1 MLQHHLRLRPRRAA
15 PWLAVLLALLWGAP
29 AAAQLPLARTWEGP
43 YDYVVAGAT
52 LRNSSNGGNTC
63 SVNTSATAAVSGI
76 PAGATVR
83 AVYLYWA
90 ASGTSVDATVTLSGT
105 NYTADRTNTSTYTLN
120 GNNFTYFGGFKD
132 ITGKITGNGSF
143 TFSNLTVNTGNP
155 WCNSSAVTAG
165 FAVVVI
171 FQPSGTPPVR
181 RIEVRDGLRTLRF
194 ASETVSLANFLGSS
208 APDARFHMLAYEGDP
223 DQPGTAADPEEV
235 RFNGTLL
242 SDALNPADNPF
253 NSTNGIT
260 GSTTS
265 YGVDLDGG
273 NVSPLLAPGARSANL
288 TLTAGTDLVVL
299 QTIVTAVAVVLVDV
313 TPDGLAAPIQRLPG
327 TRYSQVFA
335 VENPSIAT
343 DNFDLL
349 ARAIGTSP
357 FTQIDSVTGPG
368 ITTRVRPDSARVQ
381 LASRTT
387 TNYTVWYTVPVG
399 APADDVVRLV
409 ARSQSRP
416 TLAVDDGWAEL
427 RRVSPVLTLTKSVS
441 PQNTLSPGTEL
452 TYTMAVSNV
461 GEYAA
466 RGVMVTDNI
475 PVQVAFKVA
484 SMGQTLPG
492 GLTATPQYSSDDGT
506 TWTYTPVSAGCGV
519 PAGFDGCVTRVRW
532 VLSGDLPAG
541 AASSGGSFTF
551 VARIR

>member
-1 MLQHHLRLRPRRAA
+1 MLPRPCLRRLRPA
-15 PWLAVLLALLWGAP
+15 PWLAVLPALLWGAP
-29 AAAQLPLARTWEGP
+29 AAAQLSLARTWEGP

-52 LRNSSNGGNTC
+52 LRNSSNGGNPC
-63 SVNTSATAAVSGI
+63 SVNNSATATVSGI

-83 AVYLYWA
+83 AAYLYWA
-90 ASGTSVDATVTLSGT
+90 ASGSSVDATVRFDGV
-105 NYTADRTNTSTYTLN
+105 NYTADRTATATYSL
-120 GNNFTYFGGFKD
+120 GGSNFSYFGGFED
-132 ITGKITGNGSF
+132 ITGRITGNDSF
-143 TFSNLTVNTGNP
+143 TFTNLSVATGNP

-171 FQPSGTPPVR
+171 FESAGTTPVR
-181 RIEVRDGLRTLRF
+181 RIEVRDGLRALRF
-194 ASETVSLANFLGSS
+194 ATETVALGNFLGAS

-242 SDALNPADNPF
+242 SDGLNPPDNPF
-253 NSTNGIT
+253 NSTNGPA
-260 GSTTS
+260 GNTTS
-265 YGVDLDGG
+265 YGLDLDGG

-288 TLTAGTDLVVL
+288 ALTAGTDLVVM
-299 QTIVTAVAVVLVDV
+299 QMIVTSVAVVLVDV
-313 TPDGLAAPIQRLPG
+313 TPNGLAAPVQRLPG
-327 TRYSQVFA
+327 TRYSQLFA
-335 VENPSIAT
+335 VENPSVAT

-357 FTQIDSVTGPG
+357 FTQIDSITGPG

-381 LASRTT
+381 LAAATT
-387 TNYTVWYTVPVG
+387 TSYTVWYTVPVG

-427 RRVSPVLTLTKSVS
+427 RRVVPALTLTKSVS

-452 TYTMAVSNV
+452 TYTMAVSNA

-466 RGVMVTDNI
+466 RGVMVTDAV

-484 SMGQTLPG
+484 SMAQTLPG
-492 GLTATPQYSSDDGT
+492 GLTATPQYSADDGT

-519 PAGFDGCVTRVRW
+519 PAGFDGCVKRVRW